1 LAWTIEFDQRAERD
15 LAKLDK
21 SIQKRIVR
29 YLQERIAP
37 ADDPRSFGHGLTHA
51 LSDLWRFRIGD
62 YRILCKIE
70 DDCLIVLVVAVG
82 HRSTIY
88 ER

>member
-1 LAWTIEFDQRAERD
+1 MAWTIEFDEQAERD

-21 SIQKRIVR
+21 PVQKRIVR

-37 ADDPRSFGHGLTHA
+37 AEDPTAFGHGLSHD
-51 LSDLWRFRIGD
+51 LSQIWRFRVGD
-62 YRILCKIE
+62 FRILCRIE
-70 DDCLIVLVVAVG
+70 ESRLTVLVVSVG